1 VTQKLDTL
9 KIIRKYFTEY
19 AGNVYSLTQVYNSKK
34 SVNFFPI
41 GIEVNAI
48 LIYVYSHSFP
58 FPSWSLIPIPMEF
71 HGIPTHIGNRIPV
84 VISSVKARY
93 WKRVATVIA
102 AKGRTTA
109 TACIVQSYL
118 PGGANMHPY
127 SSRASLASRE
137 STPQSGS
144 LAVQPYLQGIQS

>member
-1 VTQKLDTL
+1 MTQKTGHFENHT
-9 KIIRKYFTEY
+9 KIFYRIRGKCLQPNASLQQQKIRK
-19 AGNVYSLTQVYNSKK
+19 
-34 SVNFFPI
+34 FFPI